1 MRIFLLTILIL
12 IATPMFAQE
21 VKHTTTKDLCRE
33 DQARWE
39 AELNQ
44 PSASWSSVAK
54 DVDSKTLVL
63 RASELNDCSKVDTA
77 RSQQYT
83 QTVHWLFAIL
93 FSRESDFLV
102 RHHLL
107 DQFYEEDAVRS
118 R

>member
-1 MRIFLLTILIL
+1 MKTVLLAMVILAAHPI
-12 IATPMFAQE
+12 FAQE

-33 DQARWE
+33 DLARWE
-39 AELNQ
+39 AQLNQ
-44 PSASWSSVAK
+44 PSTSWSSVAK

-63 RASELNDCSKVDTA
+63 TASELSDCSKIDTA
-77 RSQQYT
+77 RSQQYF

-107 DQFYEEDAVRS
+107 DQFYQEDAART